1 MRNRLDPS
9 DITPEAL
16 EALRG
21 LLAQPGHIALVNDER
36 HRAELPAPLFQHL
49 MRLVRLMTERRS
61 LTLVPDDERVTTQA
75 AANYLGVSRQHLVD
89 LLEQGEIP
97 FHKVGTHR
105 RVIFRDLLEYEKRRD
120 SARKVALDELSNA
133 VDQAG
138 LYDGSYQGEE
148 R

>member
-21 LLAQPGHIALVNDER
+21 LLAQPGHIALVNDEG
-36 HRAELPAPLFQHL
+36 HRAELPAHLFQHL